1 MWNPAL
7 LKKHHE
13 TGRVEDKPRSAQM
26 KKLTKSDEKYLK
38 VTSLIDRKKA
48 SRAFAAQLPQTSGHK
63 CTYLRYEELSYGAVF
78 IEELQ

>member
-13 TGRVEDKPRSAQM
+13 TGRVEYKPRSAQM

-48 SRAFAAQLPQTSGHK
+48 SRVLLRNFLKLRDTSALIYDTK
-63 CTYLRYEELSYGAVF
+63 NSRMERSS
-78 IEELQ
+78 